1 MVVMQDDNNANPVAT
16 EEGGTRASVIP
27 YETRPSLTSRWRNW
41 LNSSG
46 PDFSVGTL
54 KYTGRGM
61 VIVFLWLFWGDMVFQ
76 LSESVFPNSIGLQ
89 LDRLGVP
96 KEWIGY
102 LKGTAAAVVGVIMVP
117 VIGFRSDRT
126 RSRWGRRIPYIWWTI
141 IPVSVSLA
149 ALGFTDDIGA
159 WIRASDWP
167 ARLHIEPMTMIIA
180 VVGTMI
186 VLFDVSNMFV
196 STVWFFL
203 LRDVVPNK
211 YLVRFMAMFG
221 MVATMMNIT
230 WNAWFAER
238 VETHTR
244 SLYLGAAALYLIG
257 FTIICLTVKEG
268 EYPPPEKVDARD
280 SLLKRFG
287 KATTLYFTQC
297 FEHPLILMVYVGQ
310 ALFVFT
316 LACQAYQQLYYLRYL
331 NFTLQEQAR
340 YWMWQCVG
348 VLIIKFPIGWTID
361 KFIHPMKST
370 LYSSLFLLPLP
381 WLYFFVADY
390 QFAWFF
396 LPAYTMWVLI
406 NMYQCPLTQYYYLSI
421 YPLQTKLFPAQQ
433 FGQFMSA
440 NSMVGSFVAIFA
452 GALGATFMGWT
463 NRKFGQYGN
472 AFNFAWQ
479 GVFAL
484 IAFTVTWV
492 TYRYWKLY
500 GAENFKLDLEGGPR
514 GVSKAELWRPVKIGA
529 AVSAVIVALGVL
541 GTVVISNRP
550 SFGYEVNVDKEL
562 EYSRSVEVL
571 RERAAKERAGF
582 EARHAENLAV
592 LAKKHWFYGRDT
604 VTEAANYHAA
614 ISELEKMEREMTA
627 KLSAAAG
634 VTTAPGSSVP

>member
-1 MVVMQDDNNANPVAT
+1 MQDDNEVNSVVA
-16 EEGGTRASVIP
+16 EEGGARAAVSAKEAKLSLRTR
-27 YETRPSLTSRWRNW
+27 WHNW

-54 KYTGRGM
+54 KYTGWGM
-61 VIVFLWLFWGDMVFQ
+61 VVVFLWLFWGDMVFQ

-89 LDRLGVP
+89 LDRLDVP

-102 LKGTAAAVVGVIMVP
+102 LTRTAGAMIGMVMVP

-167 ARLHIEPMTMIIA
+167 ARLGIKPITMIIA

-186 VLFDVSNMFV
+186 LLFTVSNMFV
-196 STVWFFL
+196 SQVWFLL
-203 LRDVVPNK
+203 LRDVVPNT
-211 YLVRFMAMFG
+211 YIVRFMSLFG
-221 MVATMMNIT
+221 MVATTMNIT
-230 WNAWFAER
+230 WNAYFAER

-244 SLYLGAAALYLIG
+244 WLYLGAAGLYLLG
-257 FTIICLTVKEG
+257 FTIICLMVKEG
-268 EYPPPEKVDARD
+268 EYPPPEKVDQRE
-280 SLLKRFG
+280 SLLKRLG
-287 KATTLYFTQC
+287 KATKLYFTQS
-297 FEHPLILMVYVGQ
+297 FEHPLILMVYAGQ
-310 ALFVFT
+310 AIFVIS
-316 LACQAYQQLYYLRYL
+316 LACQAYQQLYLVRYL
-331 NFTLQEQAR
+331 NFSLKAQAQ

-348 VLIIKFPIGWTID
+348 VLIIKFPIGWTIE
-361 KFIHPMKST
+361 KLIHPMRST
-370 LYSSLFLLPLP
+370 LYSSLLLLPVP

-390 QFAWFF
+390 KFAGFF
-396 LPAYTMWVLI
+396 LPAYAVWVLI
-406 NMYQCPLTQYYYLSI
+406 NIYQCPLTQYYYLSI

-440 NSMVGSFVAIFA
+440 YSMVGSLIGIFA
-452 GALGATFMGWT
+452 GVAGATFMGWT

-472 AFNFAWQ
+472 GLNLVWQ

-484 IAFTVTWV
+484 IAFVVTWV

-500 GAENFKLDLEGGPR
+500 GAENFKLDLHAGPS

-529 AVSAVIVALGVL
+529 AVSAVIMALGVV
-541 GTVVISNRP
+541 GVVAVAHRP

-562 EYSRSVEVL
+562 EYSKSVEVL
-571 RERAAKERAGF
+571 RENVVKERAGF

-592 LAKKHWFYGRDT
+592 LAKKHWFYEGDT
-604 VTEAANYHAA
+604 VTEAKNYEAA
-614 ISELEKMEREMTA
+614 LVGLETMERKMMA
-627 KLSAAAG
+627 KLTAATKPA
-634 VTTAPGSSVP
+634 TPER